1 MIKRCYFV
9 VVYCVLVLWASVAS
23 AQTVKEE
30 GAAVKLGSGA
40 TIKNTIVWGNKG
52 KQLEGGKTPVNC
64 HIQGV
69 NGVKSP
75 LFQDSTKSDFRLGKN
90 SPCID
95 MGADATEFA
104 DPAAVDLWGNKR
116 VNNQIDIGANE
127 YRTYQINFIKDPQ
140 IGIIQDIAGV
150 TYDSAKV
157 EPGEKYL
164 FKPDYGKIAGI
175 TADMVVVQKL
185 EGGEELTADAD
196 GVYTLPA
203 VNSDITIKI
212 TLTPP
217 IVVTVEE
224 ALFGTLTVT
233 RQSNGQKV
241 PDLSGKNSITVDKN
255 EYIRLDTV
263 STPGYY
269 CDAVFMRLKEP
280 VGSPEVSVRDKVG
293 KDNGIQV
300 TESIFCR
307 AEFKPLSYPVKL
319 RVNDPNM
326 GQLTVVN
333 NKDAET
339 YTLPAGSA
347 NYQKSVEYGAD
358 KTFGITIANNPGYG
372 IKSVKI
378 YDADGVSNPRD
389 ITAAVNRVADMRV
402 GGLVID
408 VVFEPARYT
417 VSWNCSN
424 GDLNVTPGTETNMPG
439 GGKKVEVAYGTVITV
454 QPLANVGYEYVL
466 NSLKVQLSD
475 GTQQVLPDA
484 TKQWTVVGNITLSA
498 QFSSLKPLVTIQID
512 EPGGSNNGV
521 TTNPVL
527 GADNR
532 VDYGAS
538 LTLEPAAKPGYHCSE
553 IWVDGVK
560 QVSHSSVGLPS
571 IEQDVTVK
579 FVFVPDEFAI
589 TYTNLTPAFGT
600 LLLERQQYGAAV
612 WNTYTSSPGKADY
625 LDKVRVTATPVNVH
639 YLLDKLTLTSISAG
653 QMVIFSGR
661 EQEVRENLAV
671 EATFKPK
678 EYSVSIRKTSGN
690 TDKGTIS
697 LKDKATG
704 KKLCE
709 LPSGS
714 TSSVVN
720 IPYGTEVLIE
730 WSCSQGYGMKTVNK
744 TVGGITESVLAS
756 RIFTVEG
763 DTEVVFEIY
772 QSSNFYSVNWK
783 IDQPGGSV
791 GNELKVYEN
800 TEGDIA
806 LGATREEGTP
816 LQIETATASGD
827 TLISLTDQ
835 FGNAVS
841 TGYRLNQNLEVT
853 AKFVRKCTV
862 KISNPGGATVVVSK
876 DGVRLAD
883 GALVPAGSV
892 LQCAITADNS
902 SVGCKSLTVNSVAC
916 WTGTI
921 TVTTPPPST
930 SGNVGY
936 TIPEAHTGGE
946 IWFSG
951 TADTYYRVKYTAAN
965 FGSFTVEETG
975 SLVGTLVP
983 GREYWFPENGTILEL
998 KAQETVPGYVFNADR
1013 KVVNQA
1019 ILPNQDIILNGNN
1032 GVYSLLM
1039 LLDKDMDLV
1048 TTFEIRSYNV
1058 NLNIPLPPGK
1068 TLAEVGSVSL
1078 TGGVA
1083 VLNDAGNT
1091 KVNYNGVLTLNVSS
1105 NAGYAVRIKDGG
1117 NIKQSGLVGTYV
1129 YNTLPAK
1136 ADVALEVEFIPLY
1149 QVNYGTD
1156 VAKVCR
1162 TDGTVVANGG
1172 WAYAGETLKAYSV
1185 TPSEKGKECKEVS
1198 VNDATSGNPYGSST
1212 TTLADG
1218 TIEYEFH
1225 MPGANVRVGA
1235 RFDWINYD
1243 LTLSLNAPVNA
1254 GVLSVVKVV
1263 GGIGIPVSG
1272 GSGVLSYGDMLKV
1285 AVALQPVAVG
1295 SPDTWY
1301 EVSSCSALMGGNNI
1315 ALTPSVSGLN
1325 YEYTF
1330 TVPVSD
1336 DVDITSVLVR
1346 KMQNLIVRV
1355 TPVNSGFNVKVQVDG
1370 GTPVEYASFQSIRV
1384 PVGATVEAWAQV
1396 TAAAPEGYELSSFPG
1411 TGEKETHVLKTVP
1424 LTTDLYLSAVFSLK
1438 EFPLNVKVVPD
1449 NGGRI
1454 SLQDNAGNYYA
1465 KGKYKVEYGT
1475 VLSGITASPENDYF
1489 RLTGITGF
1497 MGGTDR
1503 FIGQTSPYQIDK
1515 VVDSVGIE
1523 ARFEK
1528 LYKVV
1533 KNSNL
1538 YGTMEVFEAGSLVN
1552 AEDKFYPAGS
1562 SFTVVLT
1569 PDDESYQC
1577 SSAQILLPGSGSS
1590 AVSLVIDDKGKAS
1603 YSIPAGLV
1611 ATDLVFIAHFEK
1623 KKYKVTLDR
1632 TPDAGGMAELWVGD
1646 KATGTLLA
1654 SLAKDDSGTPLTV
1667 DDVEH
1672 GTVIDFYTEA
1682 DFPNYDVVVKSV
1694 GANAYTVP
1702 VTIVSDTTFTVKFG
1716 KRYQVN
1722 IIDPGNIHVYRE
1734 NGVEVVSGELVPEGM
1749 VLRVKAQKTGHN
1761 YTRLSVFKADDNT
1774 EYRAWNNA
1782 DADGVI
1788 EEDFVMPAYDVKI
1801 DGVNEPKKY
1810 TVSIVQP
1817 APVGYTS
1824 LTVET
1829 VPLSGTGIGINDGD
1843 KVEYLTSLRAT
1854 LIPHAWYD
1862 AGTISATVG
1871 GIARGTT
1878 EVGGTFKID
1887 GIDGD
1892 VVITATVVRKQKLVS
1907 IHLDSELNGTG
1918 NVVSVTTEDGTEHT
1932 FAADG
1937 SLLVDVGAPLVI
1949 RTLPAVG
1956 YKAVALEPVPGM
1968 PVTTEPIALAIA
1980 NMPDYDMTITARFA
1994 IKTYPVYF
2002 TSNAGG
2008 AIVVKTL
2015 FNGVTGQ
2022 LVNSGDEV
2030 KHFTQLTISALP
2042 AGDNYR
2048 LKEGGLVTEMG
2059 GLAVPDPTTIASVS
2073 DVVNIQAEFEKLYR
2087 VELIA
2092 PEAEKGEL
2100 SVTCADTNA
2109 VGHWYPAGTALQ
2121 VTAEPKEGYEL
2132 VSVEVNGSGL
2142 TGIPAEGGNIIYTVP
2157 NNTAVDVLEFKANY
2171 ALKKYKVTLIASGK
2185 GVMTVSGWPGG
2196 IQNIVN
2202 TSVTSSSI
2210 THFTEL
2216 NISALPDGKSYLISK
2231 FVIYL
2236 PDGSQ
2241 KVVTG
2246 ADTTITITGNT
2257 NIEVVFKKY
2266 YWIVY
2271 DEPEHG
2277 QLIVQE
2283 NGNPVASGARYP
2295 GLTTLT
2301 VGTLPAE
2308 GYEVETLTA
2317 NDAEILHN
2325 SVMLPL
2331 QDAVYDTLYL
2341 EAKFKIKTHT
2351 LTVIQPKEGKISVE
2365 KLEAN
2370 GVWVTLDVTQP
2381 VVLDY
2386 WTQVRMQVSVNE
2398 VEYNEFKEL
2407 TVNGTA
2413 HPVGNPWVI
2422 KGDCQVEALITPRLF
2437 TVNYEHPSHGRLQVV
2452 TSEGVEVINGGQ
2464 VPYQTR
2470 LIINAIQNDPE
2481 GYQVT
2486 EIDVNGEDI
2495 DNGATWVVTGNV
2507 RIKASIAI
2515 NRWEVATSV
2524 TGQGELPLLYRD
2536 QSFVQTPVDSVEHY
2550 QVLKISS
2557 RPAEGWQLYTLDV
2570 FGAEMR
2576 TDSTFTVTQD
2586 IQVNAVFRKK
2596 EPYLFPVVFTPNGDG
2611 YNDAWIVS
2619 GLWQSPDNTL
2629 EIYDRQQRRVYKSS
2643 PYMNE
2648 WEGTTDS
2655 GKVLPAGTY
2664 VYKFTTA
2671 TGEEFMG
2678 LVSIMRK

>member
-1 MIKRCYFV
+1 MMKRCYLV
-9 VVYCVLVLWASVAS
+9 VVYCVLVLWASVVS

-127 YRTYQINFIKDPQ
+127 YRIYQINFIKDPQ
-140 IGIIQDIAGV
+140 VGIIQDIAGV

-224 ALFGTLTVT
+224 ASFGTLTVT

-300 TESIFCR
+300 TESMFCK

-347 NYQKSVEYGAD
+347 TYQKSVEYGAD
-358 KTFGITIANNPGYG
+358 KTFGITIANNSGYG

-408 VVFEPARYT
+408 VVFAPAQYT

-424 GDLNVTPGTETNMPG
+424 GDLNVTPGTTTNMPG

-454 QPLANVGYEYVL
+454 QPLANAGYEYVL
-466 NSLKVQLSD
+466 NSLKAQLGD

-498 QFSSLKPLVTIQID
+498 QFSSLKPLVKIEID
-512 EPGGSNNGV
+512 EPNGSNNGV

-560 QVSHSSVGLPS
+560 QVGHSSVGLAS

-579 FVFVPDEFAI
+579 FVFVPDEFTI
-589 TYTNLTPAFGT
+589 TYTNLTPSFGT
-600 LLLERQQYGAAV
+600 LLLERQQYGTAV
-612 WNTYTSSPGKADY
+612 WNAYTSSPGKADY
-625 LDKVRVTATPVNVH
+625 LDKVRVTATPVNTH

-653 QMVIFSGR
+653 QTDIASGT

-678 EYSVSIRKTSGN
+678 EYSVSIKKISGN
-690 TDKGTIS
+690 TDKGIIS

-704 KKLCE
+704 KQLIE

-730 WSCSQGYGMKTVNK
+730 WACDQGYGMKSVNK
-744 TVGGITESVLAS
+744 TVGGITESVLVS
-756 RIFTVEG
+756 RVFTVEE

-772 QSSNFYSVNWK
+772 QSTQFYSINWK
-783 IDQPGGSV
+783 IVEPGGSV
-791 GNELKVYEN
+791 GNELEVYEN
-800 TEGDIA
+800 IEGDIA

-816 LQIETATASGD
+816 LQIETETASGD
-827 TLISLTDQ
+827 TLVALTDQ

-841 TGYRLNQNLEVT
+841 TGYRLNQDLEVT

-862 KISNPGGATVVVSK
+862 RISNPGGATVAVSK
-876 DGVRLAD
+876 DGVVLAD
-883 GALVPAGSV
+883 GTLVPAGSA
-892 LQCAITADNS
+892 LQCMITANNS
-902 SVGCKSLTVNSVAC
+902 SVGCKSLTVNSVEC

-921 TVTTPPPST
+921 TTTTPPPST
-930 SGNVGY
+930 SGNVNY
-936 TIPEAHTGGE
+936 TIPETYTGGE

-965 FGSFTVEETG
+965 FGSFTVVETG
-975 SLVGTLVP
+975 SLGGTLVP

-1019 ILPNQDIILNGNN
+1019 ISPEEYFTLNKNN
-1032 GVYSLLM
+1032 GVYSLFV
-1039 LLDKDMDLV
+1039 LLDKNMDLV
-1048 TTFEIRSYNV
+1048 TTFEIRNYNV
-1058 NLNIPLPPGK
+1058 NLNISLPPGK

-1078 TGGVA
+1078 TGGAA
-1083 VLNDAGNT
+1083 VLNAGGDT
-1091 KVNYNGVLTLNVSS
+1091 KVNYNGILTLNVSS

-1117 NIKQSGLVGTYV
+1117 NIKQSGLAGTYV
-1129 YNTLPAK
+1129 YNTPPAK

-1162 TDGTVVANGG
+1162 TDGTIVANGG
-1172 WAYAGETLKAYSV
+1172 WAYVGETLKAYSV
-1185 TPSEKGKECKEVS
+1185 NPSEKGKECKEVS
-1198 VNDATSGNPYGSST
+1198 VNDAVSGNPYGSST

-1225 MPGANVRVGA
+1225 MPGANVRVEA
-1235 RFDWINYD
+1235 HFDWTKYN
-1243 LTLSLNAPVNA
+1243 LTFSLNAPGNA
-1254 GVLSVVKVV
+1254 GTLSVVKVV
-1263 GGIGIPVSG
+1263 GGIETPVSG

-1285 AVALQPVAVG
+1285 IVALQPVAPG
-1295 SPDTWY
+1295 SLDTWY

-1315 ALTPSVSGLN
+1315 ALASSVSGLN
-1325 YEYTF
+1325 YEYTL

-1346 KMQNLIVRV
+1346 KMQSLIVRV
-1355 TPVNSGFNVKVQVDG
+1355 TPVNLGFNVKVSVDG

-1411 TGEKETHVLKTVP
+1411 TGEKETYVLKTVP
-1424 LTTDLYLSAVFSLK
+1424 STTDLYLSAVFSLK
-1438 EFPLNVKVVPD
+1438 EYPLNVKVVPD

-1454 SLQDNAGNYYA
+1454 SFQDDAGNYYA
-1465 KGKYKVEYGT
+1465 KGKYKVAYGT
-1475 VLSGITASPENDYF
+1475 VLSGITALPENDYF
-1489 RLTGITGF
+1489 RLSGITGF
-1497 MGGTDR
+1497 MGGADR
-1503 FIGQTSPYQIDK
+1503 FIGQTFPYQIDK

-1533 KNSNL
+1533 KSVNL
-1538 YGTMEVFEAGSLVN
+1538 HGTMEVFEAGTFVN
-1552 AEDKFYPAGS
+1552 AENKFYPAGS
-1562 SFTVVLT
+1562 SFTVVLI
-1569 PDDESYQC
+1569 PDDESYRC

-1611 ATDLVFIAHFEK
+1611 ATDLTFIAHFEK

-1632 TPDAGGMAELWVGD
+1632 TPDEGGMAELWVGD

-1694 GANAYTVP
+1694 GVNAYTVP

-1722 IIDPGNIHVYRE
+1722 IVDPENIHVYRE
-1734 NGVEVVSGELVPEGM
+1734 NGVEVVSGELVPEGIA
-1749 VLRVKAQKTGHN
+1749 LRVKAQKAGYN

-1774 EYRAWNNA
+1774 ECYAWNNV

-1801 DGVNEPKKY
+1801 DGVNEP
-1810 TVSIVQP
+1810 
-1817 APVGYTS
+1817 
-1824 LTVET
+1824 
-1829 VPLSGTGIGINDGD
+1829 
-1843 KVEYLTSLRAT
+1843 R
-1854 LIPHAWYD
+1854 
-1862 AGTISATVG
+1862 
-1871 GIARGTT
+1871 
-1878 EVGGTFKID
+1878 
-1887 GIDGD
+1887 
-1892 VVITATVVRKQKLVS
+1892 
-1907 IHLDSELNGTG
+1907 
-1918 NVVSVTTEDGTEHT
+1918 
-1932 FAADG
+1932 
-1937 SLLVDVGAPLVI
+1937 
-1949 RTLPAVG
+1949 
-1956 YKAVALEPVPGM
+1956 
-1968 PVTTEPIALAIA
+1968 
-1980 NMPDYDMTITARFA
+1980 
-1994 IKTYPVYF
+1994 
-2002 TSNAGG
+2002 
-2008 AIVVKTL
+2008 
-2015 FNGVTGQ
+2015 
-2022 LVNSGDEV
+2022 
-2030 KHFTQLTISALP
+2030 
-2042 AGDNYR
+2042 
-2048 LKEGGLVTEMG
+2048 
-2059 GLAVPDPTTIASVS
+2059 
-2073 DVVNIQAEFEKLYR
+2073 
-2087 VELIA
+2087 
-2092 PEAEKGEL
+2092 
-2100 SVTCADTNA
+2100 
-2109 VGHWYPAGTALQ
+2109 
-2121 VTAEPKEGYEL
+2121 
-2132 VSVEVNGSGL
+2132 
-2142 TGIPAEGGNIIYTVP
+2142 
-2157 NNTAVDVLEFKANY
+2157 
-2171 ALKKYKVTLIASGK
+2171 KYKVTLIASGK

-2216 NISALPDGKSYLISK
+2216 NISALPDGESYLISK

-2257 NIEVVFKKY
+2257 NIEVVFTKY

-2283 NGNPVASGARYP
+2283 NGKPVVSGARYP

-2370 GVWVTLDVTQP
+2370 GEWVTLDVTQP

-2386 WTQVRMQVSVNE
+2386 WTQIRMQASVNE

-2452 TSEGVEVINGGQ
+2452 TSEGVEVINGEQ
-2464 VPYQTR
+2464 VPYQTQ

-2495 DNGATWVVTGNV
+2495 DNGGTWVVTGNV

-2576 TDSTFTVTQD
+2576 TDSTFMVTQD

-2611 YNDAWIVS
+2611 YNDAWVVS